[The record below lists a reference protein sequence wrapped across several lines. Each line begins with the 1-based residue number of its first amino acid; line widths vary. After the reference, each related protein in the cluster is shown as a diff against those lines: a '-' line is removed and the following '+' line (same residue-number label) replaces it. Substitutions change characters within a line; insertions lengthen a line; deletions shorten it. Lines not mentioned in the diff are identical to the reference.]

1 MYGRD
6 TSRPWVRDMIHLLSV
21 RGSLATRGRSHAGA
35 KNGDCHQFAPHH
47 GHRKKAFLGTG
58 TWSNPLRTTNPQ
70 PWSGDSKLPRCRHG
84 ACPHDGHQ
92 FAPRHGPRNKAL
104 SLKRIGRLYP
114 IFRDLHFHHGLLGV
128 LLLLFAICLPL
139 PAGETVSIELERDR
153 LTAAD
158 LARVIPQWKKL
169 DGSRVIAYAPLPGV
183 ERRVSRRQLI
193 RWADQQG
200 LKLNIEELPEA
211 VLLARRMR
219 KLGADE
225 ALRTVAGAVSERY
238 QLPLEQLRVRLHGF
252 SETLVPAGKLSFE
265 IRGSLNR
272 LNQPV
277 SIPLSW
283 RDSDGRSGTTPLR
296 ASVSILGA
304 YAAARHAIPAKSIV
318 GPDDFVFREGI
329 LPGPPDKY
337 LVLPEYV
344 EGKTLKYSLKS
355 GQALS
360 RAMLLDTPLVQRG
373 DLIELALRSKSI
385 RLRAPARAEEA
396 GSLGD
401 RIACRN
407 LESGR
412 RVVATI
418 VGQKRAEVTF
428 IP

>member
-1 MYGRD
+1 MSHTLTTSNSEPREQASGHGHTARPGPTQRDETGGFSTVPFFTYGRD
-6 TSRPWVRDMIHLLSV
+6 MSRPWVRDMIHFPPV
-21 RGSLATRGRSHAGA
+21 RGSLSASGKSHAEE
-35 KNGDCHQFAPHH
+35 KNGGC
-47 GHRKKAFLGTG
+47 
-58 TWSNPLRTTNPQ
+58 
-70 PWSGDSKLPRCRHG
+70 
-84 ACPHDGHQ
+84 HQ
-92 FAPRHGPRNKAL
+92 FAPRHGPRNKTL
-104 SLKRIGRLYP
+104 SLKRIGWLYP

-139 PAGETVSIELERDR
+139 PAGEAMSIEVERDR

-193 RWADQQG
+193 RWADQHG
-200 LKLNIEELPEA
+200 LKLNIEDLPEA
-211 VLLARRMR
+211 VLVARRMR
-219 KLGADE
+219 KLRAEE
-225 ALRTVAGAVSERY
+225 ALRTVTGAVSERY

-252 SETLVPAGKLSFE
+252 SETLVPAGKLNFE

-277 SIPLSW
+277 SIPLGW
-283 RDSDGRSGTTPLR
+283 RDSDGRSGTVPLR
-296 ASVSILGA
+296 ATVSILGTHA
-304 YAAARHAIPAKSIV
+304 IARHAMPAKSIV
-318 GPDDFVFREGI
+318 GPQDFTFREGI
-329 LPGPPDKY
+329 LPGPPEQY
-337 LVLPEYV
+337 LVLPEDV

-360 RAMLLDTPLVQRG
+360 HAMLLDTPLVQRG
-373 DLIELALRSKSI
+373 DLIELAWKSKSI
-385 RLRAPARAEEA
+385 RLRVPARAEEA

-401 RIACRN
+401 RITCRN

-418 VGQKRAEVTF
+418 VDQKRAEVTL